1 MASKYKR
8 GDVWYLSYYI
18 NGKRIRKK
26 VGKSKKLAELARKE
40 IEVKIAK
47 AELGWEE
54 VKDPTFHDF
63 KNEYLRYLAANTRPT
78 TYVRYKKALQHFTH
92 FLQSI
97 GNPSPKLSQISF
109 ELVEEYKQ
117 KRIEEVKPLTVNVE
131 LKVLKALYNL
141 AIKSKCARDNPVK
154 KVAFYREVEKKP
166 KFLSQREIEQLLQNS
181 GGLHPIIYTFLKTG
195 FRKSELINLG
205 WEDIDFQRKCITV
218 ESKEKWYTKTG
229 NSREIPV
236 GDDLLTVLR
245 NLPKTSH
252 YIFVNTNGKK
262 YGYHLTERVKR
273 LGRRIGMNGLTL
285 HTLRHTFIS
294 HLVMN
299 GVDLVTVKELAGHS
313 DIKTTI
319 RYAHLAPEHLRKS
332 IGKLPY

>member
-1 MASKYKR
+1 MASTYKR
-8 GDVWYLSYYI
+8 GSVWYLSYYI
-18 NGKRIRKK
+18 NGKRVRKK
-26 VGKSKKLAELARKE
+26 VGKSKKLAELAREE

-54 VKDPTFHDF
+54 VKDPAFDGF
-63 KNEYLRYLAANTRPT
+63 KDQYLTYLAGNTRPT

-92 FLQSI
+92 FLQSY

-109 ELVEEYKQ
+109 QAIEEYKQ
-117 KRIEEVKPLTVNVE
+117 KRINVVKPLTVNVE
-131 LKVLKALYNL
+131 LKVLKALYNF
-141 AIKSKCARDNPVK
+141 AIKSRCARDNPVN

-166 KFLSQREIEQLLQNS
+166 KFLSQREIEQLLQS
-181 GGLHPIIYTFLKTG
+181 SDGLYPIIYTFLKTG
-195 FRKSELINLG
+195 LRKSELINLR

-229 NSREIPV
+229 NSREIPL
-236 GDDLLTVLR
+236 GNGLLETLK
-245 NLPKTSH
+245 NLPRTSE
-252 YIFVNTNGKK
+252 YVFVNTNGKK

-273 LGRRIGMNGLTL
+273 LGTRIGMNGLTL

-294 HLVMN
+294 HLVMS

-313 DIKTTI
+313 DIKTTM